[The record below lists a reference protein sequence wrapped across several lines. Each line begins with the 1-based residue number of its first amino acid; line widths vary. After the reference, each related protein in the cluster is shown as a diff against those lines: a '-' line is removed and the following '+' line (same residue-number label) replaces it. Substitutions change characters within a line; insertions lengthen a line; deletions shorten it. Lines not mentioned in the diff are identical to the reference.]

1 MSRSSHWAPAPV
13 PLALVLL
20 PIKTE
25 AAISN
30 ESVQT
35 KEGTELGWALAL
47 PLTRAEATIA
57 GMCICAHT

>member
-1 MSRSSHWAPAPV
+1 MQLSLGSAPV

-25 AAISN
+25 AAIAN
-30 ESVQT
+30 ESVHT
-35 KEGTELGWALAL
+35 KKGTELSWALAL